1 MNLFST
7 IAHFF
12 QNGGIFMYPI
22 LVLLILGLAIIIE
35 RAYFITRARRENRI
49 LWDRLVPL
57 VNQGDYAA
65 AEQLAAD
72 SDTAIGRVLGGGIAR
87 ARAPGAT
94 RDSIETVMDESLMEV
109 TPQLE
114 QRTPFLA
121 VFANVATLMGL
132 LGTIVGLIEGFGAVS
147 TIDAAQKADD
157 LSHAVS
163 VALNCTAFGL
173 LVAIPFLLVHA
184 WLQSRTDSLIDN
196 IETAAV
202 KFMNSLSLSR

>member
-22 LVLLILGLAIIIE
+22 LVLLILGIAIIVE

-94 RDSIETVMDESLMEV
+94 RESIETTMDESLMEV

-147 TIDAAQKADD
+147 TVDAAQKADE

-184 WLQSRTDSLIDN
+184 WLQSRTDNLIDN